1 LNHIK
6 QNVLLALKKDLN
18 GYLIIKPI
26 NSTFKVIIQ
35 RLKIMCNIEISLK
48 NKIYMNEKNQG
59 WKKNILKNKTIFTK
73 K

>member
-1 LNHIK
+1 MNHIK

-35 RLKIMCNIEISLK
+35 RLKIMCNIEIPLK

-59 WKKNILKNKTIFTK
+59 WKKIYMEK
-73 K
+73 